1 MLYGLY
7 LSAGGVM
14 SSSYKQDVIANNLA
28 NSETTGFK
36 RDIPAFRQRLTQ
48 AQESRRPG
56 DWSDPVLEGLGGGL
70 FVQPSQFDLQQGAI
84 EKTGNP
90 LDVAIE
96 GNGFFAVS
104 DKGQTRLTRDGRFRL
119 DQHGNLINNSG
130 QSVVDDRGAAISIP
144 TDGPVSIDAKGAI
157 LERGKVVGQIGTF
170 DVPDYSKLEKLGDGL
185 LAYSDANRI
194 LPTSTTVHGESLE
207 SSNVDP
213 ATELTELMDSQR
225 QLEMNANMIHIQ
237 DTMLQRLVNDVGKI
251 S

>member
-14 SSSYKQDVIANNLA
+14 SSSHKQDVIANNLA

-36 RDIPAFRQRLTQ
+36 RDIPAFRQRLTA
-48 AQESRRPG
+48 AQENRRPG
-56 DWSDPVLEGLGGGL
+56 DWTDPALEGLGGGL
-70 FVQPSQFDLQQGAI
+70 FVQPSTFDLQQGAI

-90 LDVAIE
+90 LDVAID
-96 GNGFFAVS
+96 GNGFFGVL

-119 DQHGNLINNSG
+119 DQRGNLVNNSG
-130 QSVVDDRGAAISIP
+130 QSVVDDRGLAINLP
-144 TDGPVSIDAKGAI
+144 ADGPISIDAKGAI
-157 LERGKVVGQIGTF
+157 LQRGKVVAQVGTF
-170 DVPDYSKLEKLGDGL
+170 DVPDRSKLEKLGNGL
-185 LAYSDANRI
+185 LSYPDANRI
-194 LPTSTTVHGESLE
+194 TPTAATVHGEALE

-213 ATELTELMDSQR
+213 ATELSDLMDSQR